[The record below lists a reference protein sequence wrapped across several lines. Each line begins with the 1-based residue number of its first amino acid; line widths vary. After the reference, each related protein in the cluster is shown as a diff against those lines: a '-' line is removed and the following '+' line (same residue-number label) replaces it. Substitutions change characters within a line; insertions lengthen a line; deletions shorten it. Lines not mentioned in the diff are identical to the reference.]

1 MAYVP
6 PHIRTDKETYKPD
19 KFEIGLTDKALGSF
33 RDAKP
38 VNPIIKKYV
47 KSCQAYL
54 SLSDYDLTVTE
65 MLKFPNIEKNKS
77 GTLEDNFLDDLINNF
92 KLKERYTDTPI
103 YCGEVELYSIVKA
116 NQTVKTPKDEKKK
129 INYNCKIDRETFS
142 VEPEMKLRMYFQQI
156 AQTEL
161 KKINSIFWWKTKKF
175 IITPQQPF
183 SPEIEQQ
190 WDTIQKTSPENPEKK
205 HIVKS
210 FLGFIKFQYYSK
222 ILTINELF
230 DDDFDV
236 KKLEDIKTNIK
247 KFYKRN
253 FDYDITNDYML
264 YITLNNSNDNT
275 NQLVFDFYTYD
286 ATLGYLYVSFID
298 RQTNP
303 RIEIIIDRIKNKN
316 FYYYGNNDSKKD
328 CIPASFTE
336 PLGIPLKENIIY
348 KENIYKDIFK
358 ISKKTKKIKIINE
371 YNSPNKYH
379 TYCAIYLLI
388 QIDDNYYEI
397 SIKSITAQIIWK
409 YEKYRTLKYKDF
421 YEKYKKCLELLL
433 TKPPITQ
440 YKDIK
445 YLCDKLPAYIE
456 LYVKPV
462 SIEKYTLPAFIYYVD
477 TKQYYWDYILPY
489 IIKEASILPEVILYL
504 LWGNEL
510 IKIYETYHKKQ
521 LLTETQN
528 KELLKKTQKM
538 YLLNNPDNLYLNIK
552 QKYFLN
558 LTQEILKTK
567 TGCYILGYID
577 YNSNFIQVIKKT
589 SDFDKI
595 LKEIIQKKSIH
606 SIHTQSSELSEI
618 YDVPNFIINQYSK
631 RTILEQF
638 IDHINKE
645 SYDYLVWYL
654 PKITIR
660 EKQDENLLTFIQK
673 YGASPDSKTHYKD
686 EISTLTTFYDLYKKD
701 DFCYNVRHLTK
712 ALIKDLQYF
721 TTNPNCDYGCHY
733 PNSTWFG
740 VFHLHINKRQF
751 TTEKIDSQA
760 RNYHNINSLRHI
772 LLLDIL
778 YIDFSK
784 IDIHVS
790 IPLKL
795 KKIEFEDFFT
805 KTIKKDILL
814 KNFHEYGYPEPKN
827 ILTIFENNGFI
838 LM

>member
-210 FLGFIKFQYYSK
+210 FLGFVKFQYYSK

-230 DDDFDV
+230 DDNFDV

-247 KFYKRN
+247 IFYKRN

-328 CIPASFTE
+328 CIPASVSFTE
-336 PLGIPLKENIIY
+336 PLGILLKEDIIY

-456 LYVKPV
+456 LYVKPI
-462 SIEKYTLPAFIYYVD
+462 SIDEYTFPINIYYID
-477 TKQYYWDYILPY
+477 TAKNYWDNILPY
-489 IIKEASILPEVILYL
+489 IIKEASTTLDVILCL
-504 LWGNEL
+504 LWGIKL
-510 IKIYETYHKKQ
+510 IKIYRTHHINQ
-521 LLTETQN
+521 TF
-528 KELLKKTQKM
+528 KETQKM
-538 YLLNNPDNLYLNIK
+538 YLLNKPLNK
-552 QKYFLN
+552 PYKPLADDQLYFLK
-558 LTQEILKTK
+558 LTQALLKTT
-567 TGCYILGYID
+567 TGYYIIGYIE
-577 YNSNFIQVIKKT
+577 YNMNFIQVVRNT
-589 SDFDKI
+589 CNFDII
-595 LKEIIQKKSIH
+595 LKK
-606 SIHTQSSELSEI
+606 
-618 YDVPNFIINQYSK
+618 IINNTPIDEIQSHINK
-631 RTILEQF
+631 LTRENNIRNFVINPERDLLEQF
-638 IDHINKE
+638 IDYINNISK
-645 SYDYLVWYL
+645 DYLVWYS
-654 PKITIR
+654 PKIEIK
-660 EKQDENLLTFIQK
+660 ENQNDNLLTFIKK
-673 YGASPDSKTHYKD
+673 YEASPDSKTHYKE
-686 EISTLTTFYDLYKKD
+686 EISKLTNFYDLYKKD
-701 DFCYNVRHLTK
+701 DFCHNVRHLTDNLK
-712 ALIKDLQYF
+712 RDLKHF
-721 TTNPNCDYGCHY
+721 TTNPNYDYGCHY
-733 PNSTWFG
+733 PNHSKYG
-740 VFHLHINKRQF
+740 IFHLHVNKRTF
-751 TTEKIDSQA
+751 TTEKIEVQVK
-760 RNYHNINSLRHI
+760 NYHNINSLRHI

-778 YIDFSK
+778 SIDFSIIDIRVSVPLQLKITDFIDFDIKK
-784 IDIHVS
+784 ID
-790 IPLKL
+790 KN
-795 KKIEFEDFFT
+795 
-805 KTIKKDILL
+805 ILL
-814 KNFHEYGYPEPKN
+814 QKFRKFELPEPKN
-827 ILTIFENNGFI
+827 IFTIFENNGFI
-838 LM
+838 IF